1 MERGWVKPSST
12 SGIAVWWEGERGRW
26 RKRKCEEEWRV
37 EGFEVWVNELKY
49 IPILNKTEV

>member
-12 SGIAVWWEGERGRW
+12 SGIAVWWGGERGRW

-37 EGFEVWVNELKY
+37 EGFEVWVNETKIY
-49 IPILNKTEV
+49 NIE